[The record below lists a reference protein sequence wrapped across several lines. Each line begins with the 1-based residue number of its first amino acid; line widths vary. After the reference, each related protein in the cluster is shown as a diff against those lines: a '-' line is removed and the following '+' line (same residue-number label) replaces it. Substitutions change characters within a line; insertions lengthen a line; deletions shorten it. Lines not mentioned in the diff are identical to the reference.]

1 MSKTYDLQDVAEP
14 NFIEDIFDYS
24 LPPKIQ
30 FTGLI
35 YEDIDGQQVTFD
47 PAVALKRDL
56 HVTDTTFRDG
66 QQARPPYTVEQQVKL
81 FDYLAKL
88 DNGSGLI
95 RQTEFFL
102 YTKNDRAALEQC
114 QALGHAY
121 PEITSWIRANK
132 ADFRRVKEAGV
143 KESGMLTSSSDY
155 HIFQKQKQTRQ
166 QAFDQYIGVVEAA
179 FEAGIRPRCHLEDVT
194 RADWEGFVFPFVQKL
209 MRLSEQVDDHLTVKI
224 RLCDTMG
231 FGLTFPGTAEPRSI
245 PKLVYKMNHI
255 CGVPPERLEWHGHN
269 DFHKVH
275 INGVTP
281 WLYGCN
287 ATNCTLFGFGERTG
301 NPPLEG
307 ALMEL
312 VGLRGDTQGLKLAYI
327 TEMAEY
333 MRASGLPIADN
344 YPFVGKDSFTTRAG
358 IHADGLNRDERIYS
372 IMDTQKVLGRSPRVA
387 ITDKSGTPAIV
398 HWVND
403 FLGTKGTPDQVGLKK
418 AVNIQKWVLDQYNV
432 QGRLTAISDQEL
444 EGKVKEHLPELY
456 AKFKS

>member
-1 MSKTYDLQDVAEP
+1 
-14 NFIEDIFDYS
+14 
-24 LPPKIQ
+24 
-30 FTGLI
+30 
-35 YEDIDGQQVTFD
+35 
-47 PAVALKRDL
+47 
-56 HVTDTTFRDG
+56 
-66 QQARPPYTVEQQVKL
+66 
-81 FDYLAKL
+81 
-88 DNGSGLI
+88 
-95 RQTEFFL
+95 
-102 YTKNDRAALEQC
+102 
-114 QALGHAY
+114 
-121 PEITSWIRANK
+121 
-132 ADFRRVKEAGV
+132 
-143 KESGMLTSSSDY
+143 MLTSSSDY

-312 VGLRGDTQGLKLAYI
+312 VGLRGDTQGLELAYI

-358 IHADGLNRDERIYS
+358 IHADGLNRDERIYN
-372 IMDTQKVLGRSPRVA
+372 IMDTTKVLGRGPRVA

-456 AKFKS
+456 AKFKG